1 MADKL
6 MTTDDMVAELRD
18 GMTIGV
24 GGWGSRRKPLDLVR
38 AIARSDLKDLTLVAY
53 GGPEVGILCALGKV
67 SKLIF
72 GFVSLDS
79 IALEPHFRLARQN
92 DGLEVLELDEGM
104 FQWGLYAAALNLPFL
119 PTRAGLGS
127 DVMRLQPEL
136 KTVRSPYSD
145 GEELVAV
152 PALNLDAALI
162 HVNRA
167 DRQGNGQILADD
179 PMFDDLFAAA
189 ADATYMSTEKVIPTA
204 QFADEGPRQTLKIS
218 RMHTRGV
225 IESPHGAH
233 FTECPPD
240 YARDEAFQKWYA
252 STAKDPAAWKRF
264 VDEFVNAPSMAAYAE
279 RLEAFRAEAK

>member
-6 MTTDDMVAELRD
+6 MTTDEMVAELRD

-38 AIARSDLKDLTLVAY
+38 AIARSELKDLTLVAY

-79 IALEPHFRLARQN
+79 IALEPHFRRVRQ
-92 DGLEVLELDEGM
+92 DEGLEVLELDEGM

-119 PTRAGLGS
+119 PTRSGLGS

-145 GEELVAV
+145 NEELVAV
-152 PALNLDAALI
+152 PALNL
-162 HVNRA
+162 
-167 DRQGNGQILADD
+167 
-179 PMFDDLFAAA
+179 
-189 ADATYMSTEKVIPTA
+189 
-204 QFADEGPRQTLKIS
+204 TL
-218 RMHTRGV
+218 R
-225 IESPHGAH
+225 
-233 FTECPPD
+233 
-240 YARDEAFQKWYA
+240 
-252 STAKDPAAWKRF
+252 
-264 VDEFVNAPSMAAYAE
+264 
-279 RLEAFRAEAK
+279 